1 MNRLLPPRVT
11 LFLLGLMLAL
21 MSFATAPQMNA
32 LVKISDTQVNVYFDQ
47 PVQISGT
54 YTSGFTIQDC
64 KGSLFSVQSVSDGL
78 IGDEVLELT
87 VSDISMAFGDLTLTY
102 LNVND
107 PITDLDGNV
116 FDTDGIGVDNAATLF
131 DVDDI
136 VYENEF
142 FTLNESSQPN
152 AFTFN
157 DDGTRMYV
165 VGLFSNDGFSIIE
178 YDLSI
183 AYAIE
188 SAVFTGNTI
197 AIQSQTD
204 NPLDIDINDDG
215 STLYVLGFFE
225 SAIIT
230 YDMTTNYDLS

>member
-107 PITDLDGNV
+107 PITVKVCN
-116 FDTDGIGVDNAATLF
+116 GII
-131 DVDDI
+131 DV
-136 VYENEF
+136 
-142 FTLNESSQPN
+142 
-152 AFTFN
+152 
-157 DDGTRMYV
+157 
-165 VGLFSNDGFSIIE
+165 
-178 YDLSI
+178 
-183 AYAIE
+183 
-188 SAVFTGNTI
+188 
-197 AIQSQTD
+197 
-204 NPLDIDINDDG
+204 
-215 STLYVLGFFE
+215 
-225 SAIIT
+225 
-230 YDMTTNYDLS
+230 